1 MANTIKLK
9 NSAVAAKTPLL
20 TDLAYGEVALNYADG
35 KIYYKRSD
43 NTIQSIS
50 GGGGGVTSVTG
61 TTPVVSSGGTT
72 PAISMPAATTS
83 VSGYLTSANW
93 TTFNAKAPLANP
105 VFTTKITVNGLKV
118 GGSPEGGSPT
128 DGDYNTIMGV
138 AVLSNALGGASANNS
153 AFGYWALT
161 NNTFGNGNCAFGSNT
176 LSSNTWGADNV
187 AVGNSSLTANTM
199 GDANVGIG
207 SYVLYSNTTGIENVG
222 VGRSALGSNTTGS
235 DNVAIGYSASG
246 SQDTASN
253 TVSIG
258 AYSLSSITTSSNNT
272 AVGFQSGFNTTGA
285 SNTLIGYNA
294 GQNLTTGSNNTF
306 IGSYAG
312 TAGLANTIVLSAG
325 TTEKLRITTAG
336 GLSLGATGTAVGTAG
351 QVLQSNGDATPTW
364 VTPSGGGSTWT
375 KITTATTATTGQQLL
390 ATSTVVTLTLPA
402 TPVAGNSVMVMDA
415 GSWSATNL
423 TIARNGST
431 IEGLAEDLVCNVSG
445 TIVTLV
451 YDGTTWQVVANVGA
465 QGPQGPAGSGTAV
478 LTDTVASWAVVSTI
492 AATNPTEIFF
502 KPDGLKMFLLTA
514 TTLNQYTLS
523 TAWDIT
529 TAGAG
534 TAFTTTW
541 DTASNGLFIS
551 PDGTKLITCGT
562 VAVVNAG
569 LGILA
574 NEDRVY
580 YLTLATPWD
589 ITTATLV
596 SSVRL
601 TTIGDANPLATG
613 GIPAAMTSLQA
624 VHFNSTG
631 TIMYIQDAT
640 TDYVNQFSLST
651 AYNVSTAQWVK
662 RFSVAAVES
671 GGTGL
676 RFNAAG
682 TRMYLTGSTNDIIAE
697 YRLST
702 AWDIATAVYYDNL
715 YVELL
720 DGTPNGLY
728 IDETSK
734 NAYMVGSSSDLVA
747 RFTTNLDGIL
757 IAPVLAA
764 ARIDL
769 VGETRIKN
777 ASLIVDNSIV
787 SADFY
792 TAQISASGSSTFS
805 SSFTLSNTTSTI
817 SLGESQ
823 TTGVIRIGG
832 TTGTG
837 IITLGQSTAA
847 QVLSIANGATLTGVT
862 KTVNIGA
869 SGVSGS
875 TTNINIGSAVSGAT
889 STTTVK
895 GTVTVAGQIES
906 TVTGFKFPDG
916 TVQASAASGGGVSTG
931 KAIAMAMIFGG

>member
-1 MANTIKLK
+1 MSNTIKLK
-9 NSAVAAKTPLL
+9 NSAVAAKAPL
-20 TDLAYGEVALNYADG
+20 TSDLVYGEVALNYADG

-50 GGGGGVTSVTG
+50 
-61 TTPVVSSGGTT
+61 SSGG
-72 PAISMPAATTS
+72 
-83 VSGYLTSANW
+83 V
-93 TTFNAKAPLANP
+93 
-105 VFTTKITVNGLKV
+105 
-118 GGSPEGGSPT
+118 
-128 DGDYNTIMGV
+128 
-138 AVLSNALGGASANNS
+138 
-153 AFGYWALT
+153 
-161 NNTFGNGNCAFGSNT
+161 
-176 LSSNTWGADNV
+176 
-187 AVGNSSLTANTM
+187 
-199 GDANVGIG
+199 
-207 SYVLYSNTTGIENVG
+207 
-222 VGRSALGSNTTGS
+222 
-235 DNVAIGYSASG
+235 
-246 SQDTASN
+246 
-253 TVSIG
+253 
-258 AYSLSSITTSSNNT
+258 
-272 AVGFQSGFNTTGA
+272 
-285 SNTLIGYNA
+285 
-294 GQNLTTGSNNTF
+294 
-306 IGSYAG
+306 
-312 TAGLANTIVLSAG
+312 
-325 TTEKLRITTAG
+325 
-336 GLSLGATGTAVGTAG
+336 
-351 QVLQSNGDATPTW
+351 
-364 VTPSGGGSTWT
+364 GST
-375 KITTATTATTGQQLL
+375 
-390 ATSTVVTLTLPA
+390 
-402 TPVAGNSVMVMDA
+402 
-415 GSWSATNL
+415 
-423 TIARNGST
+423 
-431 IEGLAEDLVCNVSG
+431 
-445 TIVTLV
+445 
-451 YDGTTWQVVANVGA
+451 
-465 QGPQGPAGSGTAV
+465 

-682 TRMYLTGSTNDIIAE
+682 TRMYLTGSTNDTIAE

-787 SADFY
+787 SANFY

-916 TVQASAASGGGVSTG
+916 TVQASAASGSSIDRKSYIATAGQTVFTVSYTAPYLEVFVNGVRLSSADYTATNGTSVTLSAASLVGDEVELMGFGASMALNGSVSTG

>member
-50 GGGGGVTSVTG
+50 GGG
-61 TTPVVSSGGTT
+61 
-72 PAISMPAATTS
+72 
-83 VSGYLTSANW
+83 
-93 TTFNAKAPLANP
+93 
-105 VFTTKITVNGLKV
+105 
-118 GGSPEGGSPT
+118 
-128 DGDYNTIMGV
+128 
-138 AVLSNALGGASANNS
+138 
-153 AFGYWALT
+153 
-161 NNTFGNGNCAFGSNT
+161 
-176 LSSNTWGADNV
+176 
-187 AVGNSSLTANTM
+187 
-199 GDANVGIG
+199 
-207 SYVLYSNTTGIENVG
+207 
-222 VGRSALGSNTTGS
+222 
-235 DNVAIGYSASG
+235 
-246 SQDTASN
+246 
-253 TVSIG
+253 
-258 AYSLSSITTSSNNT
+258 
-272 AVGFQSGFNTTGA
+272 
-285 SNTLIGYNA
+285 
-294 GQNLTTGSNNTF
+294 
-306 IGSYAG
+306 
-312 TAGLANTIVLSAG
+312 
-325 TTEKLRITTAG
+325 
-336 GLSLGATGTAVGTAG
+336 
-351 QVLQSNGDATPTW
+351 
-364 VTPSGGGSTWT
+364 STWT

-390 ATSTVVTLTLPA
+390 ATSTVSTLTLPA

-465 QGPQGPAGSGTAV
+465 QGPQGPAGSGTAA
-478 LTDTVASWAVVSTI
+478 LTDTVASWAVVNTI
-492 AATNPTEIFF
+492 AKAANPNEIFF
-502 KPDGLKMFLLTA
+502 KSNGLTMYLLVSA
-514 TTLNQYTLS
+514 TLYQYTLS
-523 TAWDIT
+523 TAWDTT

-534 TAFTTTW
+534 TAFNTTW
-541 DTASNGLFIS
+541 DAASNGMFIS

-562 VAVVNAG
+562 NAAVNAG
-569 LGILA
+569 LSIVAG
-574 NEDRVY
+574 EDRAY
-580 YLTLATPWD
+580 YLTLSTAWD

-596 SSVRL
+596 SSVRFA
-601 TTIGDANPLATG
+601 IGDANPLATG
-613 GIPAAMTSLQA
+613 GIPAAMTSIQA

-662 RFSVAAVES
+662 RFSVAAVET

-682 TRMYLTGSTNDIIAE
+682 TRMYLTGSTQDIIAE

-728 IDETSK
+728 IDETSG
-734 NAYMVGSSSDLVA
+734 NAYMVGSSSDLVT

-757 IAPVLAA
+757 LAPVLAA

-787 SADFY
+787 SANFY
-792 TAQISASGSSTFS
+792 TDQISASGSCTFS
-805 SSFTLSNTTSTI
+805 SSFNLSNSTSTI
-817 SLGESQ
+817 NLGTSQ
-823 TTGVIRIGG
+823 TTGTLNIGS
-832 TTGTG
+832 TSQTGL
-837 IITLGQSTAA
+837 ITVGQSTAA
-847 QVLSIANGATLTGVT
+847 QTLNIANGATLTGVT

-875 TTNINIGSAVSGAT
+875 TTNINIGSGVSGAT
-889 STTTVK
+889 SATTVNGALAVKTTTATDVNINSWSDAYSRFGPTSVDGPALGIGYNTTDDRSEIVSVDPGFLWK
-895 GTVTVAGQIES
+895 PLRIFSSGAEFHTQSGVEGLRITTNDSAPNVVSMALRLAANNTPANSSIVAMGLGVQNDGFSKGGIGWVRGTVGSDTGSLTFYNNGTNDTSNFATSDEKMRITSTGAISFGASGTAYGTAGQVLKS
-906 TVTGFKFPDG
+906 NGNATPTWTTF
-916 TVQASAASGGGVSTG
+916 SGVSTG